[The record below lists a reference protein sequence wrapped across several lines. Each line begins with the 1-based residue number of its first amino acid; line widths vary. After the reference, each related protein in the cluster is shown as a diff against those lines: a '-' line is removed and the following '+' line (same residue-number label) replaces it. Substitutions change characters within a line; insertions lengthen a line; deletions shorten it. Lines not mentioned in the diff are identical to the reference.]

1 MRLSSWY
8 YYRMALKEKHKHII
22 RNIFFAVVGTG
33 LLVFG
38 ALIIWISTI
47 KLPDFSSFGS
57 IKTTNSTKI
66 YDRTGTI
73 VLYDLGAD
81 AHRTTI
87 PVADIGDNV
96 KNATVAIEDAH
107 FYTDIGVE
115 PKAILRALIADVTHG
130 GAVQG
135 GSTITQQVIKKS
147 LLSDDK
153 TVVRKLKEIV
163 LALKLDREYSKDDI
177 LGVYL
182 NEIPYGGNLFGVQEA
197 SQEFFGK
204 DPADLDLAQAAYIAS
219 IPNAPTHYSPYGQ
232 YKSDLDARKNL
243 VLSREQALGMITA
256 DQAAQAKAEVV
267 TFLPQQSQGIKAPH
281 FVFYIQDYL
290 EQKYGADVVDNGGL
304 KVIST
309 LDYTL
314 QQDAEAAVADYT
326 TGVHKQ
332 AVANLN
338 AALVAIDPKTG
349 QILAMVGSRNYF
361 DTTIDG
367 NFNVATALRQ
377 PGSSFKPYMYATAFE
392 KGYTPDTELFD
403 VPTEFNPGCDPYNK
417 AMGNT
422 PQSQCYMP
430 VDYEKYN
437 GPMDIRTALGS
448 SINVPAVKMLYMV
461 GIPDTIK
468 TATDMGI
475 TSLKDPS
482 QYGLALVLGGGE
494 VKLLDA
500 VSAYGVFATEGV
512 RHPDTAILSVTDNA
526 GNVLE
531 SYQDNPV
538 QVLPKQVTLQM
549 SDVLS
554 DDNARR
560 LTFAPNGPLVIPGHD
575 VAVKTGTTNDFK
587 DLWTIGYTPD
597 LVAGVWAGLN
607 DNTPLYKGITGTP
620 IWHEFMVDALANTP
634 DDVFEKPAP
643 IANYDS
649 LPPVLRGFWQGGAS
663 YVVDT
668 VSGKLAT
675 QFTPQSTQ
683 KTYVITDV
691 HDILHWIN
699 KDDPTGP
706 PPADPS
712 ADPMYH
718 NWEMAVQDWWNAN
731 KADYPIIT
739 AASEPSGYDDVHT
752 ALTVPNI
759 SINTPAANATVGQND
774 QVPVTL
780 TSTGPYPL
788 TKMDVFLNN
797 VYIGEATGAN
807 PTLTFEPSQVTG
819 MTTGPNTLMVTA
831 TNTIGAST
839 NATETITIQ

>member
-1 MRLSSWY
+1 
-8 YYRMALKEKHKHII
+8 MAIKEKHKHIL
-22 RNIFFAVVGTG
+22 RNVLFAILGVG
-33 LLVFG
+33 LLIFG

-47 KLPDFSSFGS
+47 KLPDFSSFNS
-57 IKTTNSTKI
+57 LKTVNSTKI

-73 VLYDLGAD
+73 VLYDLGSD
-81 AHRTTI
+81 LHRTTI
-87 PVADIGDNV
+87 PVADMGANI
-96 KNATVAIEDAH
+96 KNATVAIEDSN
-107 FYTDIGVE
+107 FYTNIGVE
-115 PKAILRALIADVTHG
+115 PKAILRALIADITHA

-135 GSTITQQVIKKS
+135 GSTITQQVVKGS

-153 TVVRKLKEIV
+153 TIVRKLKEVI

-177 LGVYL
+177 LGIYL
-182 NEIPYGGNLFGVQEA
+182 NQNPYGGNIYGIQEA
-197 SQEFFGK
+197 SQTFFGK
-204 DPADLDLAQAAYIAS
+204 NPADLDLAQAAYLAA

-232 YKSDLDARKNL
+232 YTSDLDARKNL
-243 VLSREQALGMITA
+243 VLSREQTLGMITA

-281 FVFYIQDYL
+281 FVFYIENYL
-290 EQKYGADVVDNGGL
+290 EQKYGADMVETGGL

-309 LDYTL
+309 LDYNL
-314 QQDAEAAVADYT
+314 QQIGEAAVADYT
-326 TGVHKQ
+326 TGAHKQ

-338 AALVAIDPKTG
+338 AGLVAIDPKTG

-367 NFNVATALRQ
+367 NFNVTTALRQ
-377 PGSSFKPYMYATAFE
+377 PGSSFKPYMYVTAFE
-392 KGYTPDTELFD
+392 KGYTPDTMLFD
-403 VPTEFNPGCDPYNK
+403 VPTEFNPGCSPYHV

-475 TSLKDPS
+475 TTLKDPS

-500 VSAYGVFATEGV
+500 VSAYGVFAQDGV
-512 RHPDTAILSVTDNA
+512 RHPDTAILSVTDNK

-531 SYQDNPV
+531 SFQDNPV
-538 QVLPKQVTLQM
+538 TVLPKQPVLQI

-554 DDNARR
+554 VDNARR

-620 IWHEFMVDALANTP
+620 IWHEFMVNALKNQP
-634 DDVFEKPAP
+634 NDPFEKPAP

-649 LPPVLRGFWQGGAS
+649 LPPVLRGLWQGGTS

-675 QFTPQSTQ
+675 QFTPKATQ
-683 KTYVITDV
+683 KEYVITDV

-699 KDDPTGP
+699 KNDPTGP
-706 PPADPS
+706 PPADPA
-712 ADPMYH
+712 ADPEYH
-718 NWEMAVQDWWNAN
+718 NWETAVQDWWNAN
-731 KADYPIIT
+731 KSAYPVIT
-739 AASEPSGYDDVHT
+739 AADAPTAYDDVHT
-752 ALTVPNI
+752 ALSVPHI
-759 SINTPAANATVGQND
+759 TIVSPAANATVGQND
-774 QVPVTL
+774 QVMVTI
-780 TSTGPYPL
+780 TSSTPYPL
-788 TKMDVFLNN
+788 AKMDVFLNN
-797 VYIGEATGAN
+797 VYVGEALGAT
-807 PTLTFEPSQVTG
+807 PTLTFEPSQISNMEPGT
-819 MTTGPNTLMVTA
+819 NTLMVTGTDA
-831 TNTIGAST
+831 IGSSGST
-839 NATETITIQ
+839 TEEITIQ